1 MIHEQKNFGIEGAVN
16 VDLLAINTLSICSG
30 VGGLDLG
37 VELATSGAARPV
49 CFVEREAFPTS
60 ILAARMEEKAMA
72 SCPIWSDIR
81 TFDGKPWCGVVDLI
95 VGGYPCQPFSS
106 AGKRLGEDDPRHLWP
121 EIRRITKEIKP
132 RFVFFENVAGHLTL
146 GLCVVL

>member
-81 TFDGKPWCGVVDLI
+81 TFDGKP
-95 VGGYPCQPFSS
+95 
-106 AGKRLGEDDPRHLWP
+106 
-121 EIRRITKEIKP
+121 
-132 RFVFFENVAGHLTL
+132 
-146 GLCVVL
+146 